1 LSQSCKIVTYHYVR
15 PIKNSK
21 FPNIRGLE
29 IDNFIKQLDYFK
41 KNFKIITQNDILEH
55 IYENKNIPKNSIL
68 LTFDDGLKD
77 HFQYV
82 FPLLKKNN
90 ISGVFFPPSDS
101 IENKI
106 VLDVHKIHFILEICK
121 NPLEIINEISL
132 YLERLNDSSVDSFE
146 NYFSKLSTIDRFDS
160 PQIMFIKKILQRELP
175 RKFRHE
181 LVSELFNKLV
191 SDDEESFSRNLY
203 LSLDE
208 IKEMNENNM
217 EFGSHSH
224 SHEWLSFLS
233 ENELIDELLK
243 SKLFLTKIG
252 LQDDLTLCYPY
263 GNYNENVKNQAKKMN
278 FKLGYTTEFGDSKLS
293 ESECFTLKR
302 LDTNDFPQ

>member
-1 LSQSCKIVTYHYVR
+1 
-15 PIKNSK
+15 
-21 FPNIRGLE
+21 
-29 IDNFIKQLDYFK
+29 
-41 KNFKIITQNDILEH
+41 
-55 IYENKNIPKNSIL
+55 
-68 LTFDDGLKD
+68 
-77 HFQYV
+77 
-82 FPLLKKNN
+82 
-90 ISGVFFPPSDS
+90 
-101 IENKI
+101 
-106 VLDVHKIHFILEICK
+106 
-121 NPLEIINEISL
+121 
-132 YLERLNDSSVDSFE
+132 
-146 NYFSKLSTIDRFDS
+146 
-160 PQIMFIKKILQRELP
+160 
-175 RKFRHE
+175 
-181 LVSELFNKLV
+181 
-191 SDDEESFSRNLY
+191 
-203 LSLDE
+203 
-208 IKEMNENNM
+208 MNENNM